1 MIKQYLDSSNEIL
14 DKLITLTDEDIQ
26 NIKQANHDSVPKS
39 VESKNK
45 LIAEFY
51 VVKKNLDNAL
61 IQLSEGGKK
70 DLSVL
75 LDDLDKEKLGEFK
88 KRLKELHKKNKEY
101 AKLVIVVKNY
111 FDGLLNTMFDSESGT
126 NNAYSQR
133 QTDVQSLF
141 KMNV

>member
-26 NIKQANHDSVPKS
+26 NIKQAKHDSVPKS

-88 KRLKELHKKNKEY
+88 KRLKIKNTP
-101 AKLVIVVKNY
+101 NW
-111 FDGLLNTMFDSESGT
+111 
-126 NNAYSQR
+126 
-133 QTDVQSLF
+133 
-141 KMNV
+141 